1 MKVHVVSKV
10 DNNIH
15 AVTRLDQ
22 SSYEQQILLASS
34 VRVQPLLITLSSNNL
49 SYARGGDLLRWW
61 DTYPVPAELPQPYN
75 DQKSWG
81 IVPAWGYGLVVESTT
96 NIAPG
101 TILWGFWPTASMT
114 VTLKLEPCE
123 PKGFWTEVSESR
135 QRLMTIY
142 NSYSEELK
150 IKIPESI
157 FETRDWTKLSS
168 LVDEDT
174 LKRLSWISVFRPT
187 WQTGYLL
194 SRHTFTSNPTVR
206 PPIHPLGIN
215 LPWTGADADISAA
228 VVVSLAASSKTARS
242 FAYHMFRRDAVKE
255 GPVGLLQ
262 VSQRPEL
269 LESVPG
275 KLGTAIPAKAMG
287 YDQVGESIE
296 WIGRLRP
303 KKVVVVDF
311 GGRGGALVQF
321 IEGIRAHSIL
331 TEVKTSIIQVGSE
344 QKVYSADEITA
355 NRDSMKTMGK
365 IQFNTSG
372 VRDAIIT
379 HTTAKDFYDQAQL
392 VWDDWISVS
401 HDIVPDIQ
409 LMVGHGVGGE
419 RGIEKGWSK
428 LCQGMVGTGEG
439 LVYMM

>member
-10 DNNIH
+10 DNNLH
-15 AVTRLDQ
+15 AVTRIDQ
-22 SSYEQQILLASS
+22 SSHEQNILLGSS

-49 SYARGGDLLRWW
+49 SYARGGNLLHWW

-81 IVPAWGYGLVVESTT
+81 IVPAWGYGVVVESTT
-96 NIAPG
+96 NITPG

-123 PKGFWTEVSESR
+123 PRGFWSE
-135 QRLMTIY
+135 
-142 NSYSEELK
+142 
-150 IKIPESI
+150 
-157 FETRDWTKLSS
+157 LSS
-168 LVDEDT
+168 LIDKDT

-206 PPIHPLGIN
+206 PPTHPLGIN
-215 LPWTGADADISAA
+215 LPWTETDADISAA

-242 FAYHMFRRDAVKE
+242 FAYHLLRRNAVKE

-262 VSQRPEL
+262 VSRRPEL

-275 KLGTAIPAKAMG
+275 KLGTDIPAKSMG
-287 YDQVGESIE
+287 YDQVGDSVE
-296 WIGRLRP
+296 WIGELRP

-311 GGRGGALVQF
+311 GGRGGALAQL
-321 IEGIRAHSIL
+321 IEGIRGHSVL
-331 TEVKTSIIQVGSE
+331 TEVKTSIIQ
-344 QKVYSADEITA
+344 VYSADEITA

-365 IQFNTSG
+365 VQFNTSA

-379 HTTAKDFYDQAQL
+379 HTTAKNFYDQAQIL
-392 VWDDWISVS
+392 WDDWISVS
-401 HDIVPDIQ
+401 HDIMPDVQ
-409 LMVGHGVGGE
+409 LMVGHGVVGHE
-419 RGIEKGWSK
+419 GIETGWSK
-428 LCQGMVGTGEG
+428 LCQGMVGAGEG
-439 LVYMM
+439 LVYIM